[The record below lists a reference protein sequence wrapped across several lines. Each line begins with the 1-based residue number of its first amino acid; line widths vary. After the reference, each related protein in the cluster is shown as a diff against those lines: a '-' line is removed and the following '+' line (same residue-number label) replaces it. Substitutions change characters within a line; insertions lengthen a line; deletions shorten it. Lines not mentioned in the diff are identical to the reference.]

1 MKNQSKTKKANQKV
15 NQIASKQK
23 KLVKTM
29 NVSDVIAVTQEM
41 GDTLASQYHKS
52 KDLKVAQISLSA
64 YKTAIN
70 GAKAQVIYKK
80 LTSNPATIKF
90 FE

>member
-1 MKNQSKTKKANQKV
+1 MKK
-15 NQIASKQK
+15 QI
-23 KLVKTM
+23 KTM
-29 NVSDVIAVTQEM
+29 NVSDVISVTQEM
-41 GDTLASQYHKS
+41 GDTLANQYNRS

-80 LTSNPATIKF
+80 LTGNPERIKF

>member
-1 MKNQSKTKKANQKV
+1 MKK
-15 NQIASKQK
+15 QI
-23 KLVKTM
+23 KTM
-29 NVSDVIAVTQEM
+29 NVTDVILVTQEM
-41 GDTLASQYHKS
+41 GDTLANQYNKT

-80 LTSNPATIKF
+80 LTGSPERIKF

>member
-1 MKNQSKTKKANQKV
+1 MKK
-15 NQIASKQK
+15 QI
-23 KLVKTM
+23 KTM
-29 NVSDVIAVTQEM
+29 NVSDVISVTQEI
-41 GDTLASQYHKS
+41 GDVLANQFHKS
-52 KDLKVAQISLSA
+52 RDLKVVQISLSA

-80 LTSNPATIKF
+80 LTGNPDSIKF

>member
-1 MKNQSKTKKANQKV
+1 MKK
-15 NQIASKQK
+15 QI
-23 KLVKTM
+23 KTM
-29 NVSDVIAVTQEM
+29 NISDVISVTQEM
-41 GDTLASQYHKS
+41 GDALAMQYNHS
-52 KDLKVAQISLSA
+52 KDLKVVQTSLSA

-80 LTSNPATIKF
+80 LTGNPEKIKF

>member
-1 MKNQSKTKKANQKV
+1 MKTKL
-15 NQIASKQK
+15 I
-23 KLVKTM
+23 KTST
-29 NVSDVIAVTQEM
+29 VTDVISVTQKI
-41 GDTLASQYHKS
+41 GDTLANQFNKS

-80 LTSNPATIKF
+80 LTGNPDSISF
-90 FE
+90 FETSSRK

>member
-1 MKNQSKTKKANQKV
+1 MKNQ
-15 NQIASKQK
+15 I
-23 KLVKTM
+23 KTM
-29 NVSDVIAVTQEM
+29 NVSDVISVTQEM
-41 GDTLASQYHKS
+41 GDTLANQYNRS

-70 GAKAQVIYKK
+70 GAKAQVVYKK
-80 LTSNPATIKF
+80 LTGNPDSIKF

>member
-1 MKNQSKTKKANQKV
+1 MKK
-15 NQIASKQK
+15 QI
-23 KLVKTM
+23 KTM
-29 NVSDVIAVTQEM
+29 NVSDVISVTQEM
-41 GDTLASQYHKS
+41 GDTLANQYNRS

-80 LTSNPATIKF
+80 LTGNPDRITF

>member
-1 MKNQSKTKKANQKV
+1 MKK
-15 NQIASKQK
+15 QI
-23 KLVKTM
+23 KTM
-29 NVSDVIAVTQEM
+29 NVADVISVTQEM
-41 GDTLASQYHKS
+41 GDTLANQYNRS

-80 LTSNPATIKF
+80 LTGSPDSIKF

>member
-1 MKNQSKTKKANQKV
+1 MKK
-15 NQIASKQK
+15 QI
-23 KLVKTM
+23 KTM
-29 NVSDVIAVTQEM
+29 NVTDVISVTQEM
-41 GDTLASQYHKS
+41 GDTLANQYNKT

-70 GAKAQVIYKK
+70 AAKAQVIYKK
-80 LTSNPATIKF
+80 LTGNPDKIKF

>member
-1 MKNQSKTKKANQKV
+1 MKNQ
-15 NQIASKQK
+15 I
-23 KLVKTM
+23 KTM
-29 NVSDVIAVTQEM
+29 NVSDVISVTQEM
-41 GDTLASQYHKS
+41 GDTLANQYNRS

-70 GAKAQVIYKK
+70 AAKAQVVYKK
-80 LTSNPATIKF
+80 LTGNPDSIKF

>member
-1 MKNQSKTKKANQKV
+1 MKKK
-15 NQIASKQK
+15 I
-23 KLVKTM
+23 KTM
-29 NVSDVIAVTQEM
+29 NVADVISVTQEM
-41 GDTLASQYHKS
+41 GDTLANQYHQS

-70 GAKAQVIYKK
+70 AAKAQVIYKK
-80 LTSNPATIKF
+80 LTGSPEKIKF

>member
-1 MKNQSKTKKANQKV
+1 MKNQPKAKKVTQAP
-15 NQIASKQK
+15 SKQK

-29 NVSDVIAVTQEM
+29 NVTDVISVTQEI
-41 GDTLASQYHKS
+41 GDSLASQYHKT
-52 KDLKVAQISLSA
+52 KDLKVASISLSA

-70 GAKAQVIYKK
+70 GAKAQVVYKK
-80 LTSNPATIKF
+80 LTGNPERIKF